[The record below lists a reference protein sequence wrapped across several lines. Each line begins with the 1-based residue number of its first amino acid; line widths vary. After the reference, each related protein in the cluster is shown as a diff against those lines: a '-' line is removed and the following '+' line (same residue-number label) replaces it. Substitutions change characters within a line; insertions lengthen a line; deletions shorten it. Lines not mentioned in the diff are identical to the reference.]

1 MNEEVLEFEVLV
13 KAEAVFKEIDTNSN
27 GVIELIELRAH
38 IVNNGLDV
46 EQADELFSQLDANQD
61 NEVLYVLG

>member
-1 MNEEVLEFEVLV
+1 MLEFEVLV